1 MPVIQST
8 HAPTDRQSKTT
19 YGLTPDHDDF
29 VAKEIDYLRSVL
41 LTAAYTSEEGLD
53 VFLHEAAERA
63 AKLHCVLSQRR
74 PLRETETPQAA

>member
-1 MPVIQST
+1 MPIVQST
-8 HAPTDRQSKTT
+8 DAPTDGQSKTT
-19 YGLTPDHDDF
+19 NGLTHDQDDF

-63 AKLHCVLSQRR
+63 AKLRCLVLQQR